1 MIDWLILLHLSLA
14 CICILTGDDDKC
26 PNVTVEVCG
35 RDGKTY
41 LNDCEAR
48 YHGAEINCD
57 GKCPCPEKGELDGLL
72 QILFSLVQV
81 QNQSFGLK
89 RNAKHTVDPPT
100 HHPPTENFSKGS
112 RLFIG
117 QIFGWFEKKILSEKK
132 FGSNKREMS
141 SEIFGGTFEW
151 TRPPDWPTQIW
162 HICVGQS
169 EGLDHS
175 NVPPKISLDIS
186 LW

>member
-1 MIDWLILLHLSLA
+1 MA
-14 CICILTGDDDKC
+14 CICILTADDDKC

-81 QNQSFGLK
+81 QNQSFGPKQNPKL
-89 RNAKHTVDPPT
+89 TVDPPT
-100 HHPPTENFSKGS
+100 NPPTTHLPKTFCRVLGIVRGKNLIHSAT
-112 RLFIG
+112 LINPTY
-117 QIFGWFEKKILSEKK
+117 QILAPYEA
-132 FGSNKREMS
+132 
-141 SEIFGGTFEW
+141 
-151 TRPPDWPTQIW
+151 
-162 HICVGQS
+162 
-169 EGLDHS
+169 
-175 NVPPKISLDIS
+175 
-186 LW
+186 